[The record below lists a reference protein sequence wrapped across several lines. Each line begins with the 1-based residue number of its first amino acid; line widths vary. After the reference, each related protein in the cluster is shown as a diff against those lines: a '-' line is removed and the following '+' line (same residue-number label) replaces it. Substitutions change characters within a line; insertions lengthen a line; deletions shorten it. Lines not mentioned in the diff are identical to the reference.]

1 MSAGPL
7 LPRPCPPHPPLPHT
21 PMAAGITP
29 YIECRKQRVF
39 EGARVLSFSD
49 LRRSSCILAGR
60 RHAPRRRRRRGP
72 PDTAWLSWRAW
83 ATSTPS
89 ASSRRGGRG
98 SCRSQAVP
106 TGILLQLVALRRG
119 GRCGRGGGLLAKQPR
134 KHHGLAVCGIDGG
147 PGLIGCFFPPMLKCG
162 DCCDGSGRGG
172 QLRRLFS
179 ESRKKRGRSIAAVTA
194 C

>member
-1 MSAGPL
+1 MGCPL
-7 LPRPCPPHPPLPHT
+7 VRCYPAPAPHT
-21 PMAAGITP
+21 RRCHTPLWLQAALLLGLAQVVVHS
-29 YIECRKQRVF
+29 CRPP
-39 EGARVLSFSD
+39 
-49 LRRSSCILAGR
+49 R